1 MRQQVGSGSVGQ
13 SAYDAPIL
21 ERHEYNTAQYKEQ
34 CLNGGSGYNEYREER
49 ATFVLSHC
57 SYDTYLRIVKH
68 MGTFLA
74 HIRAGEDLFPMT
86 DAKQLQL
93 TLDDP
98 PHGGHIA
105 PEESPSVPLPIV
117 NLKTADEL
125 SGDPPSDS
133 GKQILADVTAAI
145 ESAPPVEETP
155 APSISQEVSIAVDIS
170 NIEKAMAAINVAME
184 KVTKQPDAPSPVV
197 EDDTDSL
204 TVQVFEMSCSQ
215 VTDLKDAVQ
224 CWFDHAGAIKKLS
237 DTAKRRCSTT
247 LALCLSRAAGIEPM
261 EAQELIKAEV
271 SKEQARRKALRAP
284 EEPKAPETAPTLVLP
299 PQGDVAAFL
308 KRLGGDPKPVL
319 GIAVKYACEALAKN
333 GEVTADSVEK
343 FLVALVGKHPVIDS
357 VEAIQKITQ
366 TGKMK
371 LYAGAAKVKLV

>member
-1 MRQQVGSGSVGQ
+1 MNNQDDSQDRLT
-13 SAYDAPIL
+13 YICDNMHMK
-21 ERHEYNTAQYKEQ
+21 RHEFFTEHYEATQ
-34 CLNGGSGYNEYREER
+34 CNGTTVARFRPTR
-49 ATFVLSHC
+49 ATITIAHC
-57 SYDTYLRIVKH
+57 TYEQYVSIVEH

-74 HIRAGEDLFPMT
+74 RIRAGEDPFPMT
-86 DAKQLQL
+86 DAKQLKL
-93 TLDDP
+93 ALDDL

-155 APSISQEVSIAVDIS
+155 VSQEVSIAVDIS

-184 KVTKQPDAPSPVV
+184 KVTKQPEAPPPVV
-197 EDDTDSL
+197 EDDTNSL
-204 TVQVFEMSCSQ
+204 TVEVFEMACDQ
-215 VTDLKDAVQ
+215 VSKLEDAVQ

-237 DTAKRRCSTT
+237 DPAKRRCSTT
-247 LALCLSRAAGIEPM
+247 LALRLSNIIGIEPM
-261 EAQELIKAEV
+261 EAQELIKAAV
-271 SKEQARRKALRAP
+271 NKEHARRKALRAP
-284 EEPKAPETAPTLVLP
+284 EEPKAPETAPTPVQP
-299 PQGDVAAFL
+299 PQGDTEAFL

-333 GEVTADSVEK
+333 GEVTADTVEK

-371 LYAGAAKVKLV
+371 LYAGAAKVKLA